1 MRDATATLTM
11 GAEQDRLIR
20 QAVVRERG
28 RLRSFIRARVADV
41 DEAED
46 ILQDVFA
53 ELVSAY
59 RLVRPVEQVAGW
71 LLAVARNRI
80 IDRYRRRRRRPEG
93 AAGDAGLSTVLE
105 LLPSA
110 EAGPATAYARTVLVD
125 ELEAALAELP
135 AAQREV
141 FIAHELEGRSFRD
154 IAATTGV
161 NVNTL
166 LARKHAAVSHL
177 RDRLRD
183 IHEVFASERTP

>member
-20 QAVVRERG
+20 QAVAREGG
-28 RLRSFIRARVADV
+28 RLRSFIRARVANV

-46 ILQDVFA
+46 ILQDVFE

-80 IDRYRRRRRRPEG
+80 IDRYRRRRSRAERAP
-93 AAGDAGLSTVLE
+93 GDPDLRTVLD

-110 EAGPATAYARTVLVD
+110 EAGPTTAYARTVLVQ

-154 IAATTGV
+154 IAADTGA

-166 LARKHAAVSHL
+166 LARKHAAVIHL

-183 IHEVFASERTP
+183 IYEVFASERTP

>member
-1 MRDATATLTM
+1 M

-20 QAVVRERG
+20 QAIAREGG
-28 RLRSFIRARVADV
+28 RVRSFIRARVADV

-59 RLVRPVEQVAGW
+59 RLVRPIEQVAGW

-80 IDRYRRRRRRPEG
+80 IDRYRRRRDRAQTAYGEADRE
-93 AAGDAGLSTVLE
+93 ALLE

-110 EAGPATAYARTVLVD
+110 SAGPATAYARSVLLE
-125 ELEAALAELP
+125 ELEAALEELP

-154 IAATTGV
+154 IAAETGA

-166 LARKHAAVSHL
+166 LARKHAAVVHL
-177 RDRLRD
+177 RKRLQD
-183 IHEVFASERTP
+183 IYEDFASERNL

>member
-1 MRDATATLTM
+1 MRLATASLTM

-20 QAVVRERG
+20 QTVAREGG

-41 DEAED
+41 DEADD
-46 ILQDVFA
+46 ILQDVFE

-80 IDRYRRRRRRPEG
+80 IDRYRRRRSRGDRAPG
-93 AAGDAGLSTVLE
+93 AADLRTVLE
-105 LLPSA
+105 LLPSP
-110 EAGPATAYARTVLVD
+110 EGGPATAYARTVLVQ

-135 AAQREV
+135 APQREV

-154 IAATTGV
+154 IAADTGA

-166 LARKHAAVSHL
+166 LARKHAAVIHL
-177 RDRLRD
+177 RDRLQD

>member
-1 MRDATATLTM
+1 M
-11 GAEQDRLIR
+11 GAEQDRLIS
-20 QAVVRERG
+20 QTVAREGG

-46 ILQDVFA
+46 ILQDVFE

-80 IDRYRRRRRRPEG
+80 IDRYRRRRSRVDG
-93 AAGDAGLSTVLE
+93 AAGEADLRTVLE

-110 EAGPATAYARTVLVD
+110 EAGPSTAYARTVLVQ

-154 IAATTGV
+154 IAADTGA

-166 LARKHAAVSHL
+166 LARKHAAVVHL

-183 IHEVFASERTP
+183 IYEVFASERTP

>member
-20 QAVVRERG
+20 QAIAREGG
-28 RLRSFIRARVADV
+28 RVRSFIRARVADV

-59 RLVRPVEQVAGW
+59 RLVRPIEQVAGW

-80 IDRYRRRRRRPEG
+80 IDRYRRRRDRAQTAYGEADRE
-93 AAGDAGLSTVLE
+93 ALLE

-110 EAGPATAYARTVLVD
+110 SAGPATAYARSVLLE
-125 ELEAALAELP
+125 ELEAALEELP

-154 IAATTGV
+154 IAAETGA

-166 LARKHAAVSHL
+166 LARKHAAVVHL
-177 RDRLRD
+177 RKRLQD
-183 IHEVFASERTP
+183 IYEDFASERNL

>member
-20 QAVVRERG
+20 QAVAREGG
-28 RLRSFIRARVADV
+28 RLRSFIRARVANV

-46 ILQDVFA
+46 ILQDVFE

-80 IDRYRRRRRRPEG
+80 IDRYRRRRSRAEG
-93 AAGDAGLSTVLE
+93 APGDPDLRTVLD

-110 EAGPATAYARTVLVD
+110 EAGPTTAYARTVLVQ

-154 IAATTGV
+154 IAADTGA

-166 LARKHAAVSHL
+166 LARKHAAVIHL

-183 IHEVFASERTP
+183 IYEVFASERTP

>member
-20 QAVVRERG
+20 QAIAREGG
-28 RLRSFIRARVADV
+28 RVRSFIRARVADV

-59 RLVRPVEQVAGW
+59 RLVRPIEQVAGW

-80 IDRYRRRRRRPEG
+80 IDRYRRRRDRAQTAYGEADRE
-93 AAGDAGLSTVLE
+93 ALLE

-110 EAGPATAYARTVLVD
+110 SAGPATAYARSVLLE
-125 ELEAALAELP
+125 ELEAALEELP

-154 IAATTGV
+154 IAAETGA

-166 LARKHAAVSHL
+166 LARKHAAVVHL
-177 RDRLRD
+177 RKRLQD
-183 IHEVFASERTP
+183 IYEDFASETNL